1 MMDSQLDLF
10 TDLTIT
16 NKPAGERARRRR
28 VSEIQTQLRRLH
40 DELNHVLYTSKVGDL
55 PLIHSPAD
63 IYELL
68 FPFMTPLDH
77 EEFWVVLLNRRNA
90 VIRLIKLYQGTLDQ
104 ACIRVGEVYKPA
116 IVENAA
122 SIVIAH
128 NHPSGEPLPS
138 PQDTALTR
146 AIVQAGKLLDIECLD
161 HLVIGTGPLKDGI
174 AAAYVSMKERGLGF
188 S

>member
-77 EEFWVVLLNRRNA
+77 EEFLGRSSQSAQCGL
-90 VIRLIKLYQGTLDQ
+90 
-104 ACIRVGEVYKPA
+104 
-116 IVENAA
+116 
-122 SIVIAH
+122 
-128 NHPSGEPLPS
+128 SG
-138 PQDTALTR
+138 
-146 AIVQAGKLLDIECLD
+146 
-161 HLVIGTGPLKDGI
+161 
-174 AAAYVSMKERGLGF
+174 
-188 S
+188 